1 MQKRIILL
9 SGPTASGK
17 SKLAISLAKKING
30 QIINADSM
38 QIYQE
43 LSVLTSR
50 PEIDDLKEIKHHLYG
65 FQSVKKDFSVGA
77 WLKILKKKIKLLEKS
92 KITPIIVGGTGL
104 YFNAITKGISQIP
117 EINTKF
123 RNEIRNLYVKIGA
136 KKFFE
141 KLIEIDPISQ
151 KKILPS
157 DKQRVLRAY
166 EVKKFTKKSMFEW
179 AKKTKSDFIGYD
191 LKKIYLQIP
200 KEELLK
206 KIQIRTQNIIQN
218 GAILEV
224 ENFLKLNIK
233 NSLSANKI
241 IGIREIKSFLDGS
254 ISLKEAEQAIIIKT
268 RQYAKRQNTW
278 CRGYM
283 ANWHKIY
290 SKDPAKLLKK
300 VLKVVS

>member
-1 MQKRIILL
+1 M

-104 YFNAITKGISQIP
+104 YFNAITKGISKIP

-151 KKILPS
+151 KKFYHLINN
-157 DKQRVLRAY
+157 
-166 EVKKFTKKSMFEW
+166 EF
-179 AKKTKSDFIGYD
+179 
-191 LKKIYLQIP
+191 
-200 KEELLK
+200 
-206 KIQIRTQNIIQN
+206 
-218 GAILEV
+218 
-224 ENFLKLNIK
+224 
-233 NSLSANKI
+233 
-241 IGIREIKSFLDGS
+241 
-254 ISLKEAEQAIIIKT
+254 
-268 RQYAKRQNTW
+268 
-278 CRGYM
+278 
-283 ANWHKIY
+283 
-290 SKDPAKLLKK
+290 
-300 VLKVVS
+300 